1 MWSPWGSRR
10 ITTTAPAWCSARSR
24 TSTTSPTPPRASR
37 CTWTTA
43 PRPCPTSCIC
53 SWRPA
58 SAQGR
63 SRCRGPASTTSSS
76 PRRAGASKVA
86 RPRRPK
92 QVPDERSREG
102 DEAVNE
108 TVLLGRRAV
117 REVWRIPAATIPAL
131 FIPVFFLVVNLGQVN
146 KIFPPSTP
154 FLHGQHYVAFQIP
167 VSLVFAVSSAT
178 SGLAMVTDIDIGYL
192 DKLLAAP
199 IRRTAIVWGRLAA
212 DLARGIAVSVIVLAV
227 GYAFGARVKSGAV
240 GTILLIVLA
249 ALWGVAYAGI
259 AIAIALKTKNVQTTN
274 ASFLIFF
281 PLLFLTPNFV
291 PMDLLAGPLKAIARV
306 NPVTYVIT
314 GLRDLV
320 LFHDIH
326 WGSLGACVLTIFATG
341 VVLTWLSMRA
351 LATFAD

>member
-1 MWSPWGSRR
+1 M
-10 ITTTAPAWCSARSR
+10 
-24 TSTTSPTPPRASR
+24 
-37 CTWTTA
+37 
-43 PRPCPTSCIC
+43 
-53 SWRPA
+53 
-58 SAQGR
+58 
-63 SRCRGPASTTSSS
+63 
-76 PRRAGASKVA
+76 
-86 RPRRPK
+86 
-92 QVPDERSREG
+92 
-102 DEAVNE
+102 NE
-108 TVLLGRRAV
+108 TLLLARRAV

-146 KIFPPSTP
+146 RIFPPSTP

-212 DLARGIAVSVIVLAV
+212 DLARGIAVSVLVLAV
-227 GYAFGARVKSGAV
+227 GFAFGARVKSGLIGV
-240 GTILLIVLA
+240 LLLVLLS

-291 PMDLLAGPLKAIARV
+291 PLDLLAGPLKAIARF

-320 LFHDIH
+320 LFPNIH
-326 WGSLGACVLTIFATG
+326 WGSLGACALTIALSGIVLTG
-341 VVLTWLSMRA
+341 LSLRA
-351 LATFAD
+351 LNTFAD

>member
-1 MWSPWGSRR
+1 MKE
-10 ITTTAPAWCSARSR
+10 TT
-24 TSTTSPTPPRASR
+24 
-37 CTWTTA
+37 
-43 PRPCPTSCIC
+43 
-53 SWRPA
+53 
-58 SAQGR
+58 
-63 SRCRGPASTTSSS
+63 
-76 PRRAGASKVA
+76 
-86 RPRRPK
+86 
-92 QVPDERSREG
+92 
-102 DEAVNE
+102 
-108 TVLLGRRAV
+108 LLARRAV

-212 DLARGIAVSVIVLAV
+212 DLARGIAASALILAV
-227 GYAFGARVKSGAV
+227 GYAFGARVKSGLV
-240 GTILLIVLA
+240 GVLLLIALT
-249 ALWGVAYAGI
+249 ALWGVAYAGF
-259 AIAIALKTKNVQTTN
+259 AIAIALSTKNVQTTN
-274 ASFLIFF
+274 ASFIIFF

-291 PMDLLAGPLKAIARV
+291 PLELLAGPLKAIARF

-320 LFHDIH
+320 LQPHIR
-326 WGSLGACVLTIFATG
+326 WGSLGACALTIAVTG
-341 VVLTWLSMRA
+341 VVLTALSLRA
-351 LATFAD
+351 LTRFSE

>member
-1 MWSPWGSRR
+1 MKE
-10 ITTTAPAWCSARSR
+10 
-24 TSTTSPTPPRASR
+24 TS
-37 CTWTTA
+37 
-43 PRPCPTSCIC
+43 
-53 SWRPA
+53 
-58 SAQGR
+58 
-63 SRCRGPASTTSSS
+63 
-76 PRRAGASKVA
+76 
-86 RPRRPK
+86 
-92 QVPDERSREG
+92 
-102 DEAVNE
+102 
-108 TVLLGRRAV
+108 LLARRAV

-212 DLARGIAVSVIVLAV
+212 DLARGIAASALILAV
-227 GYAFGARVKSGAV
+227 GYAFGARVKSGV
-240 GTILLIVLA
+240 IGVLLLIALT
-249 ALWGVAYAGI
+249 ALWGVAYAGF
-259 AIAIALKTKNVQTTN
+259 AIAIALSTKNVQTTN
-274 ASFLIFF
+274 ASFIIFF

-291 PMDLLAGPLKAIARV
+291 PLELLAGPLKAIARF

-320 LFHDIH
+320 LQPHIR
-326 WGSLGACVLTIFATG
+326 WGSLGACALTIAVTGIVLTA
-341 VVLTWLSMRA
+341 LSLRA
-351 LATFAD
+351 LSRFSE

>member
-1 MWSPWGSRR
+1 M
-10 ITTTAPAWCSARSR
+10 
-24 TSTTSPTPPRASR
+24 
-37 CTWTTA
+37 
-43 PRPCPTSCIC
+43 
-53 SWRPA
+53 
-58 SAQGR
+58 
-63 SRCRGPASTTSSS
+63 
-76 PRRAGASKVA
+76 
-86 RPRRPK
+86 
-92 QVPDERSREG
+92 
-102 DEAVNE
+102 NE

-146 KIFPPSTP
+146 KIFNPAHTP

-199 IRRTAIVWGRLAA
+199 IRRTSIVWGRLAA
-212 DLARGIAVSVIVLAV
+212 DLVRGLAVSALVLAV
-227 GYAFGARVKSGAV
+227 GFAFGARIKSGLIGV
-240 GTILLIVLA
+240 LLLIALS

-274 ASFLIFF
+274 ASFIIFF

-291 PMDLLAGPLKAIARV
+291 PLDLLAGPLKAIARF

-320 LFHDIH
+320 LFQGIH
-326 WGSLGACVLTIFATG
+326 WGSLGACVLTIALTG
-341 VVLTWLSMRA
+341 IVLTGLSLRA
-351 LATFAD
+351 LNTFAE

>member
-1 MWSPWGSRR
+1 M
-10 ITTTAPAWCSARSR
+10 
-24 TSTTSPTPPRASR
+24 
-37 CTWTTA
+37 
-43 PRPCPTSCIC
+43 
-53 SWRPA
+53 
-58 SAQGR
+58 
-63 SRCRGPASTTSSS
+63 
-76 PRRAGASKVA
+76 
-86 RPRRPK
+86 
-92 QVPDERSREG
+92 
-102 DEAVNE
+102 NE
-108 TVLLGRRAV
+108 TLLLARRAV

-146 KIFPPSTP
+146 KIFPSSTP

-212 DLARGIAVSVIVLAV
+212 DLARGLASSVIILAV
-227 GYAFGARVKSGAV
+227 GYAFGARVRSGVV
-240 GTILLIVLA
+240 GVLLLVVLS

-259 AIAIALKTKNVQTTN
+259 AIAIALRTKNVQTTN

-291 PMDLLAGPLKAIARV
+291 PLELLAGPLKAIARI
-306 NPVTYVIT
+306 NPVTYIIN

-320 LFHDIH
+320 LFPTIH
-326 WGSLGACVLTIFATG
+326 WGSLGACALTIALTG
-341 VVLTWLSMRA
+341 ILLTGFSIRA
-351 LATFAD
+351 LTHFSD

>member
-1 MWSPWGSRR
+1 M
-10 ITTTAPAWCSARSR
+10 
-24 TSTTSPTPPRASR
+24 
-37 CTWTTA
+37 
-43 PRPCPTSCIC
+43 
-53 SWRPA
+53 
-58 SAQGR
+58 
-63 SRCRGPASTTSSS
+63 
-76 PRRAGASKVA
+76 
-86 RPRRPK
+86 
-92 QVPDERSREG
+92 
-102 DEAVNE
+102 NE
-108 TVLLGRRAV
+108 TMLLARRAV

-131 FIPVFFLVVNLGQVN
+131 FIPVFFLVVNIGQVN
-146 KIFPPSTP
+146 RVFPPSTP

-199 IRRTAIVWGRLAA
+199 IQRTAIVWGRLAA
-212 DLARGIAVSVIVLAV
+212 DLVRGVGVSILVLAV
-227 GYAFGARVKSGAV
+227 GFAFGARVRTGLIGV
-240 GTILLIVLA
+240 LLLIVLS

-291 PMDLLAGPLKAIARV
+291 PLDLLAGPLKAIARF
-306 NPVTYVIT
+306 NPVSYVIL

-320 LFHDIH
+320 LESHIH
-326 WGSLGACVLTIFATG
+326 WGSLGACMLTIALTGLVLTI
-341 VVLTWLSMRA
+341 LSLRA